1 MKDTNLEVLKKQIF
15 FPKLFWIDW
24 NETETVVWVCGFLG
38 FFFFEVFL
46 SNQDFSKIS
55 SISWSI
61 VISVELHIPTEKDFS
76 DVSSAA

>member
-1 MKDTNLEVLKKQIF
+1 MKDTNLEVLKKQSF

-24 NETETVVWVCGFLG
+24 NETETGFLVW

-76 DVSSAA
+76 EVSSVA